1 VTQWIA
7 YSIGVALLLGAA
19 AWAAE
24 AALRS
29 LGRPARGV
37 WLAALAGAVLLPA
50 YAAAG
55 GPLPGLL
62 PFPTPLRATAEPAA
76 LALAAASPG
85 TLAPVPAARG
95 SSVPWFLL
103 VWAFASTALLALLLL
118 LELRLRRE
126 RRGWL
131 ESAVDG
137 VPVLVSR
144 DVGPAVAG
152 LVRGRIV
159 LPTWALR
166 LDAPVVRAIIAH
178 EAEHIRAGD
187 PRTLLAGLLAVCA
200 LPWNPVLWW
209 QYRRL
214 ALAVEMDCDARVL
227 AALRD
232 PRAYGL
238 ALLETARRRSRGPL
252 LHAALLRPRSF
263 LQRRIEMMGRFTEHR
278 MTVRALASAGV
289 AGIALIAAVCAD
301 SPAEP
306 EANAVRAMDAT
317 EEPKVE
323 VAVVEADSMVYYPEQ
338 LHVIAFS
345 PTVTVQVEDIV
356 PVNVED
362 IVPVKRVKHVLPRI
376 PGPQMPRREE
386 PAEASPRIIIEQ
398 GNMRYIA
405 EPQPHWVMSGAR
417 VRFIT
422 PTDRTLRVE
431 GKHVTVKSLRSDP
444 SPMRGT
450 PRD

>member
-1 VTQWIA
+1 MIQWIA
-7 YSIGVALLLGAA
+7 YSIGVALLFGAA

-29 LGRPARGV
+29 VGRPARGV
-37 WLAALAGAVLLPA
+37 WLAALAGSVLLPA

-62 PFPTPLRATAEPAA
+62 PFPAPVPGPTAPAI
-76 LALAAASPG
+76 AAASPG
-85 TLAPVPAARG
+85 TTAPVPPRPPSMSSTSWFPLAWALASAA
-95 SSVPWFLL
+95 
-103 VWAFASTALLALLLL
+103 LAGLLLI

-126 RRGWL
+126 RRSWL
-131 ESAVDG
+131 ESTVDG

-166 LDAPVVRAIIAH
+166 LDGPVVRAIIAH
-178 EAEHIRAGD
+178 EAEHVRAGD
-187 PRTLLAGLLAVCA
+187 PRTLLAGLLVVCA

-214 ALAVEMDCDARVL
+214 TLAVELDCDARVL
-227 AALRD
+227 AALGD

-263 LQRRIEMMGRFTEHR
+263 LRRRIEMMSRVSGRR
-278 MTVRALASAGV
+278 MTMRALASAGV

-306 EANAVRAMDAT
+306 RHEDSLAARDVVVDVGSDVTFHWDGVVNLEGTRIQYADGPVVWGEMRL
-317 EEPKVE
+317 
-323 VAVVEADSMVYYPEQ
+323 VEAPDPYWVASGRIRFVDTAGN
-338 LHVIAFS
+338 L
-345 PTVTVQVEDIV
+345 IV
-356 PVNVED
+356 PPGDAEIVLKNVRL
-362 IVPVKRVKHVLPRI
+362 K
-376 PGPQMPRREE
+376 
-386 PAEASPRIIIEQ
+386 
-398 GNMRYIA
+398 
-405 EPQPHWVMSGAR
+405 
-417 VRFIT
+417 F
-422 PTDRTLRVE
+422 
-431 GKHVTVKSLRSDP
+431 
-444 SPMRGT
+444 
-450 PRD
+450 

>member
-1 VTQWIA
+1 MQWIA

-37 WLAALAGAVLLPA
+37 WLAALAGSVLLPA

-62 PFPTPLRATAEPAA
+62 PFPVPLPASADPAA

-85 TLAPVPAARG
+85 TIAPVPAPAP
-95 SSVPWFLL
+95 SDPWFPLA
-103 VWAFASTALLALLLL
+103 WALASGALLGLLLL

-126 RRGWL
+126 GRGWL
-131 ESAVDG
+131 ESVVDG

-178 EAEHIRAGD
+178 EAEHLRAGD

-214 ALAVEMDCDARVL
+214 ALAVELDCDARVL

-263 LQRRIEMMGRFTEHR
+263 LRRRIEMMGRFAEHR

-306 EANAVRAMDAT
+306 EADAVRAVDAT
-317 EEPKVE
+317 DERQFE
-323 VAVVEADSMVYYPEQ
+323 VTVVEADSMVYYPEQ
-338 LHVIAFS
+338 LRVVAFS
-345 PTVTVQVEDIV
+345 PTVTVHVEDIV
-356 PVNVED
+356 RVHAED
-362 IVPVKRVKHVLPRI
+362 IVPVKRGLPLV
-376 PGPQMPRREE
+376 PGPQKFWREE
-386 PAEASPRIIIEQ
+386 PAEVTPHMIIEQ
-398 GNMRYIA
+398 GSMRYIA
-405 EPQPHWVMSGAR
+405 DPQPHWVLSGGR

-431 GKHVTVKSLRSDP
+431 GKHVRVNPLRADP
-444 SPMRGT
+444 TPMRQT
-450 PRD
+450 PHH